1 VTAAGSLA
9 GRGAV
14 VTGGG
19 RGIGAAVAAAL
30 AAAGAG
36 VVVAARTAAEI
47 EAVAARLR
55 ERGTRDGGSA
65 RTWAVATDVADETQV
80 RGLAARAAELLGTV
94 DVLVNAA
101 GDGGAA
107 PLERITLADWH
118 GMLEAHATGTFL
130 CTRELLPRM
139 RERRFGRIVN
149 IASVAGLE
157 GARYV
162 AHYCAAKH
170 AVVGFTRAAA
180 CELEGSG
187 VTINAL
193 CPGYVDTP
201 MTARTIANVVARTGR
216 SAEAALASVLA
227 SARQERLLS
236 PDEVAEAVLGLCA
249 EAAAGTSGRAI
260 TLMPSGDACI
270 SSS

>member
-1 VTAAGSLA
+1 VTPTSTLG

-19 RGIGAAVAAAL
+19 RGIGAAIAAAL
-30 AAAGAG
+30 SEAGAD
-36 VVVAARTAAEI
+36 VVVTARTRSEI
-47 EAVAARLR
+47 EAVAGALRAR
-55 ERGTRDGGSA
+55 GGRA
-65 RTWAVATDVADETQV
+65 WAVACDVSDDAAV
-80 RGLAARAAELLGTV
+80 RTLAARAIEHAGTV
-94 DVLVNAA
+94 DILVNAA

-107 PLERITLADWH
+107 PFERISLADWR

-130 CTRELLPRM
+130 TTREFLPAM
-139 RERRFGRIVN
+139 RERGFGRVVN

-157 GARYV
+157 GARYI

-170 AVVGFTRAAA
+170 AVVGFTRAVAT
-180 CELEGSG
+180 EVEGSG

-216 SAEAALASVLA
+216 TPEAALASVLD
-227 SARQERLLS
+227 SAKQERLLS
-236 PDEVAEAVLGLCA
+236 TTEVA
-249 EAAAGTSGRAI
+249 AAALELCQPMAGATNGRAI
-260 TLMPSGDACI
+260 VLMPKGDACV
-270 SSS
+270 SRS